1 MLPAS
6 IYFDTFDAKQLNM
19 IPQFPNPNITIAT
32 REDVAD
38 LHQLVNSAYRG
49 DSSRKGWTTEANLL
63 DGQRTSEKLL
73 LEMMEEPEALILKYT
88 DPGVQACVYLKN
100 KSGKLYLGMLTVN
113 PELQAKGIGKQLL
126 AAAEF
131 YAGQVH
137 CTAIQ
142 MTVIS
147 VRSELIAWYE
157 RHGFRKTGQTE
168 PFPADPAFGLPKQAL
183 EFIVME
189 KSLS

>member
-1 MLPAS
+1 
-6 IYFDTFDAKQLNM
+6 M
-19 IPQFPNPNITIAT
+19 IPQFPNPNITITT

-38 LHQLVNSAYRG
+38 LHRLVNSAYRG

-73 LEMMEEPEALILKYT
+73 LEMMEEPEAVILKYA
-88 DPGVQACVYLKN
+88 DPENDLLQACVYLKN

-113 PELQAKGIGKQLL
+113 PELQARGIGKQLL

-131 YAGQVH
+131 YAEQVNA
-137 CTAIQ
+137 TAIQ

-168 PFPADPAFGLPKQAL
+168 PFPADPEFGLPKQAL

-189 KSLS
+189 KDLS

>member
-1 MLPAS
+1 
-6 IYFDTFDAKQLNM
+6 M
-19 IPQFPNPNITIAT
+19 IPTFPNPNITIAT
-32 REDVAD
+32 REDIAD
-38 LHQLVNSAYRG
+38 LHRLVNSAYRG

-73 LEMMEEPEALILKYT
+73 QEMMEEPDAIILKYT
-88 DPGVQACVYLKN
+88 DPGYGQLQACVYLKN

-131 YAGQVH
+131 YARQIH
-137 CTAIQ
+137 ASAIE

-147 VRSELIAWYE
+147 LRSELIAWYE

-168 PFPADPAFGLPKQAL
+168 PFPADPEFGLPKQAL

-189 KSLS
+189 KKLS